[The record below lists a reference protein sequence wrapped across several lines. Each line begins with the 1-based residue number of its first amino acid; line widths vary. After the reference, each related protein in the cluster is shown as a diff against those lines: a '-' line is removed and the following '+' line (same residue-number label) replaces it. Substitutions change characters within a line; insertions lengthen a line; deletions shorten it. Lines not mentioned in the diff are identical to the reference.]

1 MELKIEQILEGLE
14 YRIIELKDR
23 AITVE
28 DVVQYSKEEI
38 NPEEI
43 CKTILVKSKNRI
55 YALFLRGPD
64 RIDFKKL
71 KMVIGKASITSFD
84 EVKEISG
91 VEPGAVCPLLIPV
104 PVIVDEKVME
114 LSKLNFG
121 SGNHRYGVEL
131 YTRDLEKVLDYKLAD
146 ISVD

>member
-1 MELKIEQILEGLE
+1 MVLKVEKVLEDLE

-28 DVVQYSKEEI
+28 DVVRYSKEEI

-43 CKTILVKSKNRI
+43 CKTILVKTKGEF

-64 RIDFKKL
+64 KIDFKKL
-71 KMVIGKASITSFD
+71 KKVIGKASIASFD
-84 EVKEISG
+84 EVKEVTG
-91 VEPGAVCPLLIPV
+91 VEPGAVCPLLVPV
-104 PVIVDEKVME
+104 QVIVDEKVVG
-114 LSKLNFG
+114 LNKLNFG
-121 SGNHRYGVEL
+121 SGNHFYGVEM
-131 YTRDLEKVLDYKLAD
+131 RASDLQRVLDFKLVD